1 MTAHPPS
8 AGGAPRREGSLL
20 GWLGLAL
27 HGATGI
33 VPYAGSGLVAPT
45 WGVVLLWA
53 VWAALLVVA
62 LVLIR
67 RRPRLVLL
75 IPATAIAAW
84 ASIVSLGDLLLGW
97 TA

>member
-1 MTAHPPS
+1 MTVHPAS
-8 AGGAPRREGSLL
+8 AGGSPRRNARLL

-27 HGATGI
+27 HTAVGV

-45 WGVVLLWA
+45 WAVIVLWA

-67 RRPRLVLL
+67 RRPRLVPL
-75 IPATAIAAW
+75 IPAAAVAAW
-84 ASIVSLGDLLLGW
+84 ALIVSLGDLLLGW